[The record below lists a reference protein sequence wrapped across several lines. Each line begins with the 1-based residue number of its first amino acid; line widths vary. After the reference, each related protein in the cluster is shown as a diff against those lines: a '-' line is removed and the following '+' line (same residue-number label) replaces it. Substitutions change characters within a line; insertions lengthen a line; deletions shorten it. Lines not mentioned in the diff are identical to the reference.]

1 MSVRL
6 VSLKNSTFRFSLIA
20 ALLAL
25 CGEVGAIGL
34 GELRGRAVLGDR
46 ARFAVEILEAGQ
58 GAPEA
63 ACFRLIKPSGD
74 ENMPWLKGGT
84 LTVRNGTPPVLQIRS
99 DTPLTDPALA
109 VAVYVSCG
117 HDVVREYV
125 VLTTLPTER
134 ALQMADPD
142 GSRPAAAARPVERQR
157 NREASPAVAT
167 PRGEALRGGSMP
179 LVPASTPAAV
189 VQDTARPE
197 PADRLRNMEA
207 TIGELQQRA
216 AELTKKIEQTA
227 TNPEA
232 GQAGRPEATPAALPP
247 APEQPTR
254 IAPVTSSSGGSGWT
268 FYGTLFGALLA
279 LAAWWV
285 WRSFRRRSPEGPA
298 GDADAEVDPQR
309 KDEYDERGGVGL
321 RVAPVAMAM
330 PMRLDVDVD
339 APAAAPDVGTASS
352 QDFINSIVGAEAD
365 QHLEI
370 NPAMELAE
378 IMLSFGRVKGAAQT
392 LQEFVESN
400 PQEAVMPWI
409 RLMEV
414 CRMAGMRKE
423 FEKVALDL
431 NKNFNVEIQKWEE
444 TAELESEG
452 AVDLILDTEP
462 VAVSKVEGI
471 EAMPAVMERVVMR
484 WQDGEVIDYLD
495 QLLRDNRGGTR
506 LGFSLPV
513 VNDIQFLIDL
523 KKISNKIESE
533 SKES

>member
-1 MSVRL
+1 
-6 VSLKNSTFRFSLIA
+6 
-20 ALLAL
+20 
-25 CGEVGAIGL
+25 
-34 GELRGRAVLGDR
+34 
-46 ARFAVEILEAGQ
+46 
-58 GAPEA
+58 
-63 ACFRLIKPSGD
+63 
-74 ENMPWLKGGT
+74 
-84 LTVRNGTPPVLQIRS
+84 
-99 DTPLTDPALA
+99 
-109 VAVYVSCG
+109 
-117 HDVVREYV
+117 
-125 VLTTLPTER
+125 
-134 ALQMADPD
+134 
-142 GSRPAAAARPVERQR
+142 
-157 NREASPAVAT
+157 
-167 PRGEALRGGSMP
+167 
-179 LVPASTPAAV
+179 
-189 VQDTARPE
+189 
-197 PADRLRNMEA
+197 
-207 TIGELQQRA
+207 
-216 AELTKKIEQTA
+216 
-227 TNPEA
+227 
-232 GQAGRPEATPAALPP
+232 
-247 APEQPTR
+247 
-254 IAPVTSSSGGSGWT
+254 
-268 FYGTLFGALLA
+268 
-279 LAAWWV
+279 
-285 WRSFRRRSPEGPA
+285 
-298 GDADAEVDPQR
+298 
-309 KDEYDERGGVGL
+309 
-321 RVAPVAMAM
+321 MAM